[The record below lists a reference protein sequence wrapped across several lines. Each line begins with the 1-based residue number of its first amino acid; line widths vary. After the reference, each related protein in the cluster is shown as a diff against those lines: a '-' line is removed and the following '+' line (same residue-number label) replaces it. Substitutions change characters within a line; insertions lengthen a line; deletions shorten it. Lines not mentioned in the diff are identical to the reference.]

1 MTTVMTDEAVV
12 PTIRQAPTPP
22 KRERRGSTLPK
33 QIDWTYDLNMSAKS
47 KRIDVGD
54 KIEVVYFDG
63 TKHPE
68 LAGRQGFV
76 SYRQKDNT
84 LIIEIE
90 GGGGTYKAHQLWWK
104 RSEL

>member
-1 MTTVMTDEAVV
+1 MTTVMTDQAVV
-12 PTIRQAPTPP
+12 PTIREAPIP
-22 KRERRGSTLPK
+22 RRDGRGNLPRRAP
-33 QIDWTYDLNMSAKS
+33 DWTYDLNMSAKS

-54 KIEVVYFDG
+54 KIEVIDFDG

-68 LAGRQGFV
+68 LAGRRGFV
-76 SYRQKDNT
+76 SYRQKDDT

-104 RSEL
+104 RVES